1 MLETNKELNVQDNTA
16 KGYCLPDSK
25 SLSDEPINERLL
37 NSTSFHIIRFFIH
50 ASMYWSCE
58 KNEKVFKFNK
68 STHSLWNFLIFLN
81 LQKGYTQHNDNQS
94 R

>member
-1 MLETNKELNVQDNTA
+1 MLLKCSQCGENIGGTNHKLLETNKELNVQDNTA

-68 STHSLWNFLIFLN
+68 NTHFENF
-81 LQKGYTQHNDNQS
+81 
-94 R
+94 